1 VSSSVWDHAPTSHPQ
16 VLLNNFFLN
25 NWDHAP
31 TSHPQVLLNK
41 KKSNNWGHAPTIH
54 PQKLLNKK
62 SNKSPIHRHAEIV
75 PYLYFEA
82 KRKMKMNV
90 YLYFQ
95 F

>member
-1 VSSSVWDHAPTSHPQ
+1 MHPPATHKYC
-16 VLLNNFFLN
+16 LI
-25 NWDHAP
+25 
-31 TSHPQVLLNK
+31 K

-62 SNKSPIHRHAEIV
+62 SNKSPIHRYAEIV